1 MRPTLFDEARNGAFH
16 VDRITLMPEKASS
29 RGSSQPDCGSGSL
42 PVLSVFHPARPAIV
56 VLEVQLQMTR
66 ALSLLFMLVAVML
79 VGCGGPR
86 MDIDQMSAAR
96 PVELQSVQA
105 VAAVPAEYRIGV
117 GDKLDVRVFQVTDLS
132 FEELVVDTSGNINM
146 PLIGAVRSAG
156 RTAGEMSADIAARL
170 AARYL
175 RDPQVTVTV
184 KEAASQKIT
193 VDGAVTR
200 PGVYEMRG
208 STSLLQAVA
217 MAEGPTA
224 VADLTKVAVFR
235 TIAGE
240 RSVALFDLASIRR
253 GRMSDPQVFGDDVI
267 VVDTSRLNTTL
278 RDLIGFIPA
287 LAVFRPY

>member
-1 MRPTLFDEARNGAFH
+1 
-16 VDRITLMPEKASS
+16 
-29 RGSSQPDCGSGSL
+29 
-42 PVLSVFHPARPAIV
+42 
-56 VLEVQLQMTR
+56 MTR
-66 ALSLLFMLVAVML
+66 ALLLLSILAAVML
-79 VGCGGPR
+79 AGCGGPR
-86 MDIDQMSAAR
+86 MDISEMTAAQ
-96 PVELQSVQA
+96 PVDLQA
-105 VAAVPAEYRIGV
+105 VHTVAAAPAEYRIGV
-117 GDKLDVRVFQVTDLS
+117 GDKLDVRVFQVADLS
-132 FEELVVDTSGNINM
+132 FAELVVDTSGNINM

-184 KEAASQKIT
+184 KEAANQKVT

-235 TIAGE
+235 TVAGQ
-240 RSVALFDLASIRR
+240 RSVAVFDLASIRQ
-253 GRMSDPQVFGDDVI
+253 GRASDPQVFGDDVI
-267 VVDTSRLNTTL
+267 VVDTSRLSSTL
-278 RDLIGFIPA
+278 RNLVGVIPA